1 MHEAG
6 HTNRCNIIATVC
18 GAAAMKRT
26 PWAKTV
32 SSSLELACPG
42 RWLRCPT
49 LTNHI
54 TFKPLPRAKLRVT
67 GVSSP
72 PKADPLTRLTSSP
85 AALQASSSCMMM
97 RSEASS
103 ASAAVTHAAVTTIL
117 TNLHPYNL
125 LNLLAAVL
133 DRPRANIVVTKH
145 CNLR

>member
-32 SSSLELACPG
+32 TRVLSSPVLADGQDAPHSQ
-42 RWLRCPT
+42 T
-49 LTNHI
+49 ISHFNHSQEQ
-54 TFKPLPRAKLRVT
+54 LRVT
-67 GVSSP
+67 GLSSP